1 MPLSPQRRP
10 TLPAVNPTLTNAD
23 QIVTKVDT
31 RLTKVDK
38 TDHRQPP
45 SHPQTPAKH
54 STITTAPTIPPLPV
68 STSVVN
74 PSGTPRTNPNNPEQI
89 RTDPNNPEHHRT
101 PRPDR
106 TTLRNTPEHPEKK
119 PTLNT
124 VAARLVS
131 ETGDPRIRTRFGAA
145 GDLHAN
151 CCEGWLPAEIVE
163 GHLSDIHLLVAA
175 LGELSS

>member
-1 MPLSPQRRP
+1 MGGGSPEPPPPVLHAPIAHASPSPSPPRSPNHPNCRPPHTPLPPSPATLAPEQECRTMPLFPQRRRP

-54 STITTAPTIPPLPV
+54 STITTAPTIPPPPV

-74 PSGTPRTNPNNPEQI
+74 PSGAP

-106 TTLRNTPEHPEKK
+106 TTLRNTPEHPEK
-119 PTLNT
+119 NQ
-124 VAARLVS
+124 S
-131 ETGDPRIRTRFGAA
+131 
-145 GDLHAN
+145 
-151 CCEGWLPAEIVE
+151 
-163 GHLSDIHLLVAA
+163 
-175 LGELSS
+175 